1 MTENNSPYVLYV
13 VDCETTGTD
22 PVKHDV
28 IEVCFW
34 RLSDDECRT
43 WCLKPLDI
51 EAIDDRALK
60 VNKHKRD
67 DLIHKTAKGRET
79 YLDPKDVLPEIEMWI
94 MQDGVGSEDRVF
106 IGQNPE
112 FDYGF
117 LVEMWEKLGTPE
129 TFPFGFWRGEGSD
142 RKNLGFLIDTIQI
155 ARFIDLC
162 IGRKRRWYNLGS
174 LVKAFSITKAVAH
187 RADGDVKMTKDLF
200 LKMMEGFK
208 SAAVEHF
215 DDCYIE

>member
-1 MTENNSPYVLYV
+1 MTDSSPYVLYV
-13 VDCETTGTD
+13 CDTETTGTD
-22 PVKHDV
+22 PTKHDV

-34 RLSDDECRT
+34 RLSDDECKT
-43 WCLKPLDI
+43 WCLQPLDV
-51 EAIDDRALK
+51 ETIDDRALK

-79 YLDPKDVLPEIEMWI
+79 YLDPKVVLPEIEMWI

-112 FDYGF
+112 FDYSF
-117 LVEMWEKLGTPE
+117 LVKMWEKLETPE
-129 TFPFGFWRGEGSD
+129 TFPFGFWRGEGAD
-142 RKNLGFLIDTIQI
+142 RKNLGFIIDTIQI

-162 IGRKRRWYNLGS
+162 TDKKRRRYNLGA
-174 LVKAFSITKAVAH
+174 LVKDFSITKAVAH

-200 LKMMEGFK
+200 LKMIDGFRQTAIDRF
-208 SAAVEHF
+208 S
-215 DDCYIE
+215 DCYTQ